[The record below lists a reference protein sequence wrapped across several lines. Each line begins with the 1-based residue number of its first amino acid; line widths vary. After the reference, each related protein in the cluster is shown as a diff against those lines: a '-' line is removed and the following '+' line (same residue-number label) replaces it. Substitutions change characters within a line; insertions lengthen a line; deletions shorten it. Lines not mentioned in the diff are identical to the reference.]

1 MNKRHFLC
9 TITFMICILLVN
21 NAISCPTCI
30 GKLDRKSHAF
40 FAKEYYE
47 YDPAQDTFENPE
59 DVTDPIDEDEDE
71 PEEDN

>member
-1 MNKRHFLC
+1 MNKRHFFSTILTIVC
-9 TITFMICILLVN
+9 TLLVN
-21 NAISCPTCI
+21 NLACCPTCI

-47 YDPAQDTFENPE
+47 YDPAQDSFEHPHDGEDQEDPE
-59 DVTDPIDEDEDE
+59 EE

>member
-1 MNKRHFLC
+1 MNKRHFFS
-9 TITFMICILLVN
+9 TIIVMICTLLVN
-21 NAISCPTCI
+21 KAISCPTCI

-47 YDPAQDTFENPE
+47 YDPAQDTFENPQ
-59 DVTDPIDEDEDE
+59 DGTGPDEDDDE

>member
-1 MNKRHFLC
+1 MNKRHFFS
-9 TITFMICILLVN
+9 TIIFMICILLVN
-21 NAISCPTCI
+21 KAISCPTCI
-30 GKLDRKSHAF
+30 GKLDRRSHAF

-59 DVTDPIDEDEDE
+59 DGNDIDEDNDE